1 MSTPPNPLPQPNS
14 PTPIN
19 IEIPNDLKAHYANFA
34 LIMHTPSEV
43 ILNFTS
49 VLPGMTT
56 AQIDTRI
63 VMTPLHAKLMLNAL
77 ADNLQKYEAQ
87 FGEIKL
93 PPGGTGLAE
102 QLFGGAKPIGS

>member
-1 MSTPPNPLPQPNS
+1 MTNPPLPANG

-49 VLPGMTT
+49 ILPGMTK
-56 AQIDTRI
+56 AQIENRI
-63 VMTPLHAKLMLNAL
+63 VMTPLHAKMMLNAL
-77 ADNLQKYEAQ
+77 IDNLQKYEAQ
-87 FGEIKL
+87 YGEIKL
-93 PPGGTGLAE
+93 PPGDSGLA
-102 QLFGGAKPIGS
+102 QQFFGAVKPTGH

>member
-1 MSTPPNPLPQPNS
+1 MSTPPAPPG

-19 IEIPNDLKAHYANFA
+19 IEIPNDLQVRYANFA

-49 VLPGMTT
+49 VLPGMTS
-56 AQIDTRI
+56 AKIDTRV
-63 VMTPLHAKLMLNAL
+63 VMTPMHAKMMLNAL
-77 ADNLQKYEAQ
+77 ADNLQKYEVQ

-93 PPGGTGLAE
+93 PTGGAGLAE
-102 QLFGGAKPIGS
+102 QFFSHGKPPG

>member
-1 MSTPPNPLPQPNS
+1 MNNPLPVPPTS
-14 PTPIN
+14 GPTPIN
-19 IEIPNDLKAHYANFA
+19 IEIPNDLAVHYANFA

-49 VLPGMTT
+49 VLPGMTK

-63 VMTPLHAKLMLNAL
+63 VMTPLHAKMMLNAL

-93 PPGGTGLAE
+93 PTDPGLAT
-102 QLFGGAKPIGS
+102 QFFGHGK

>member
-1 MSTPPNPLPQPNS
+1 MSTPPAPAGH
-14 PTPIN
+14 TPIN
-19 IEIPNDLKAHYANFA
+19 IEIPNDLQVRYANFA

-49 VLPGMTT
+49 VLPGMTS
-56 AQIDTRI
+56 AKIETRV
-63 VMTPLHAKLMLNAL
+63 VMTPMHAKMMLNAL

-93 PPGGTGLAE
+93 PIGGTGLAE
-102 QLFGGAKPIGS
+102 QFFSHGKPPG